1 MDLLQRIQRW
11 YTINCNGDWEH
22 GYPISITTVDNPGWA
37 VTIPL
42 QDTCLQNASM
52 DYILIERTTTNWVGY
67 SVQDGAFEG
76 NGGAENLSEI
86 LTYFLDTF
94 LPLHLDHDC
103 TIEIGLPV
111 IGYEGRLWLNAEG
124 KMVSESTLEIT
135 AIEDYSV
142 TENYLWSN
150 SETLEAVN
158 QPGNIPLELKVA
170 FAIGDKVDPIVFQ
183 ADDNMLRTFL
193 VAPPKK

>member
-22 GYPISITTVDNPGWA
+22 GYPISITTIDNPGWA

-42 QDTCLQNASM
+42 QDTCLQNATL
-52 DYILIERTTTNWVGY
+52 DYFLNQRTTTDWVGY

-94 LPLHLDHDC
+94 LPSNLDTDC
-103 TIEIGLPV
+103 IMEIGLPV
-111 IGYEGRLWLNAEG
+111 IGYEGQLWLNAEG
-124 KMVSESTLEIT
+124 ILLSESTLKDT
-135 AIEDYSV
+135 SIEDYNV
-142 TENYLWSN
+142 TGNYLWSN
-150 SETLEAVN
+150 DETLERLN
-158 QPGNIPLELKVA
+158 QPDNALLNLKVD
-170 FAIGDKVDPIVFQ
+170 FTIGEYVEPTVFQ

-193 VAPPKK
+193 VAPAKK